1 MGIFKRYWCQL
12 QHYASSTRLLLALS
26 ATVIAALL
34 FAMFTYHRS
43 SGNPQQL
50 KCCLENKTTLFF
62 SFPGTP
68 SLSSL
73 LLPLSQFTTVDNIPY
88 TEVESDGAR
97 WKVAAL
103 KTDSVG
109 TLLADFSSGLI
120 KDKLLPLISIVLDR
134 NGAEYLLLVGRDGQ
148 VALSSMKFLIDHFH
162 VDLKGVPGVEVKTP
176 SDWATNG
183 KPATFYLKLD
193 FATF

>member
-1 MGIFKRYWCQL
+1 MGIFKRCWCQL
-12 QHYASSTRLLLALS
+12 QHYALSTRLILAFS
-26 ATVIAALL
+26 AVVIAALL
-34 FAMFTYHRS
+34 FAMFTHYRS
-43 SGNPQQL
+43 TNNAHLQH

-62 SFPGTP
+62 SFPGAQ

-73 LLPLSQFTTVDNIPY
+73 LLPLSQFTTVESIPY

-109 TLLADFSSGLI
+109 GLLADFSSGLI
-120 KDKLLPLISIVLDR
+120 KEKLLPLISIVLDG
-134 NGAEYLLLVGRDGQ
+134 NGMEYLLLVGRDGQ

-176 SDWATNG
+176 PEWASNG
-183 KPATFYLKLD
+183 KQAIFYLKVN
-193 FATF
+193 